1 MPTTAT
7 MAQFEVF
14 AGVQPWEEQQSPSP
28 TDDGSGPSPFEL
40 ALQRTR
46 SIGSPPTSPTSP
58 NTLHRQLSGDPE
70 SPPPAWKRRP
80 STKTKSAPA
89 PRTAS
94 ELAALSSPPGS
105 PPGSHSPPQHHQ
117 TSPPHVRRP
126 PANLAMTART
136 AGPQRFPQDPTAR
149 HSHYGPTA
157 FRGGRRPGTLSNRS
171 SILSQAAMT
180 SEELWT
186 LEDEIPDLSN
196 PSRKASERPLDTVR
210 RMSFTEEPLNTF
222 GFPSEVIW
230 PTAPPES
237 YIPPPK
243 AKSYTNV
250 TGAGKRRSMLKKSSS
265 RADSIDA
272 SYATPAFVTKDGN
285 SSAHSSTTDLSMGTP
300 IPINKSHTS
309 LSRPASLGYSL
320 DLLSTLAPREGGYAL
335 AAQMAYPGTSP
346 ASSMHSEDRRS
357 IHTAP
362 SFRNSRGPPARSA
375 GMRWNDSDDLII
387 PSSVRHS
394 TVSTMSTVS
403 YHEEVVIVPALDSQQ
418 SSPQLAA
425 VQSNTPVAPSPLSQ
439 HTTAD
444 DVRARNAPGNA
455 VPVVA
460 AAAVTATAAAAT
472 TAAVAAAKPK
482 SKKELKA
489 EAKAAAL
496 ETKRLAEQKA
506 REKAEAERRAREEKA
521 KAKADAAKKAKEDKA
536 RLKAEKDAAK
546 RASIM
551 PKSKPAPVAAAAA
564 VATTAAAGITQS
576 RPPNGTAAPPTQQ
589 RQQVP
594 QAKPPPNTPLP
605 VPPPQRSAAPAPPP
619 NGNAL
624 VPPPLEA
631 NRMVQP
637 TQAAQPTPVAVRPP
651 NGTAAPLPVPNGV
664 LPPLPRQANPP
675 AAQNPSAAPIPPQ
688 KPAPSVPETV
698 VTRAPSTV
706 SRDGSS
712 LRAPSSTTA
721 SASPSQRHSVL
732 GTPTPSQ
739 QSSGKAK
746 TGIFSSIKKRFSMA
760 SMHQTPP
767 LKAERPASVA
777 VKSTPPP
784 PTPPPKSAQP
794 SPVRPAALNVPK
806 PVIVPPR
813 GSSLA
818 TGPSADDSTP
828 GTDSEIERHASLS
841 NPSSVVV
848 TPTTSV
854 ATNSSPSFFPVR
866 PNPPFRDRSDS
877 LNSSS
882 TDPSFVTP
890 TTESEAP
897 DNRISKL
904 SLTPSTEAPIPAP
917 VSAVAH

>member
-1 MPTTAT
+1 
-7 MAQFEVF
+7 
-14 AGVQPWEEQQSPSP
+14 
-28 TDDGSGPSPFEL
+28 
-40 ALQRTR
+40 
-46 SIGSPPTSPTSP
+46 
-58 NTLHRQLSGDPE
+58 
-70 SPPPAWKRRP
+70 
-80 STKTKSAPA
+80 
-89 PRTAS
+89 
-94 ELAALSSPPGS
+94 
-105 PPGSHSPPQHHQ
+105 
-117 TSPPHVRRP
+117 
-126 PANLAMTART
+126 MTART

-157 FRGGRRPGTLSNRS
+157 FRGGRRQGTLSNRS

-237 YIPPPK
+237 AYIPPPK

-272 SYATPAFVTKDGN
+272 AYATPAFVTKDGN

-309 LSRPASLGYSL
+309 LTRPASLGYSL

-394 TVSTMSTVS
+394 TVSTMSAVS

-455 VPVVA
+455 VPVAA

-472 TAAVAAAKPK
+472 AAAVAAKPK

-546 RASIM
+546 LASMM

-564 VATTAAAGITQS
+564 VATTAAAAVTQA
-576 RPPNGTAAPPTQQ
+576 RPPNGTAAPPPQQQ

-594 QAKPPPNTPLP
+594 QAKPPPTTPLP
-605 VPPPQRSAAPAPPP
+605 VPPQQRSAAPAPPP
-619 NGNAL
+619 NGNAQ
-624 VPPPLEA
+624 VPPPLQA
-631 NRMVQP
+631 NRIVQP
-637 TQAAQPTPVAVRPP
+637 APVPQAPVQAPQPTIAAVRPP

-664 LPPLPRQANPP
+664 LPPLPRQPNPAP
-675 AAQNPSAAPIPPQ
+675 AQQLSAPPVPPQ
-688 KPAPSVPETV
+688 KQAPSVPETV

-712 LRAPSSTTA
+712 LRAPSSTA
-721 SASPSQRHSVL
+721 PSASPSQRHSML

-739 QSSGKAK
+739 QSSSKGK
-746 TGIFSSIKKRFSMA
+746 TSIFSSIKKRFSMA
-760 SMHQTPP
+760 SMNQTAPV
-767 LKAERPASVA
+767 KAERPASVA

-818 TGPSADDSTP
+818 TGPSADDTTP

-917 VSAVAH
+917 VAAVAH